1 MTTEAERRVADFKVL
16 GVRVDAVQI
25 PDVIARMK
33 RWIEGGRGC
42 HFIAVTS
49 MHGVM
54 EAHHTPSFR
63 EVLDAADLVI
73 PDGMPLIWL
82 GRRQGHPLKRRV
94 YGPEVMET
102 FCRVTGPQYSH
113 FIYGGGTP
121 QITTR
126 LVQVLNHRYG
136 VRVLG
141 TYVPP
146 FRAPT
151 PEEDAEAVGLINR
164 ARPDVLWVGLG
175 TPKQERWIYER
186 RHRLDARVV
195 VGVGAAFD
203 FMAGVKPK
211 APGWMQEH
219 GLEWLFRLGTE
230 PRRLWR
236 RYLIYGSK
244 FAYYVMLER
253 AQWRRFD

>member
-1 MTTEAERRVADFKVL
+1 MKTDLRRQWPDFKVL

-25 PDVIARMK
+25 PDVMTCME
-33 RWIEGGRGC
+33 RWIEWGDGC

-54 EAHHTPSFR
+54 EAHHEPSFR
-63 EVLDAADLVI
+63 DVLQAADLVI

-82 GRRQGHPLKRRV
+82 GRRQGLALKRRV

-102 FCRVTGPQYSH
+102 FCRLTGPKYGH

-121 QITTR
+121 AITEH
-126 LVQVLNHRYG
+126 LVHVLNNRYG

-146 FRAPT
+146 FRSLT
-151 PEEDAEAVGLINR
+151 PEEDAEAIARINR

-186 RHRLDARVV
+186 RHKLDVRVAI
-195 VGVGAAFD
+195 GVGAAFD
-203 FMAGVKPK
+203 FLTGVKRK

-219 GLEWLFRLGTE
+219 GLEWFFRLGAE

-253 AQWRRFD
+253 AQLRRFD